1 MRTIEQADGTL
12 WEVAVGKE
20 SYSGLVLLFT
30 PRRGAGVW
38 RRPMPE
44 WSTQTEAEDA
54 LRAMGDARLHELLME
69 AAEAGPG

>member
-12 WEVAVGKE
+12 WDAAVGKE

-44 WSTQTEAEDA
+44 WSTQPEAEDA
-54 LRAMGDARLHELLME
+54 LRAMAEGHLRDLLADAV
-69 AAEAGPG
+69 EAGP